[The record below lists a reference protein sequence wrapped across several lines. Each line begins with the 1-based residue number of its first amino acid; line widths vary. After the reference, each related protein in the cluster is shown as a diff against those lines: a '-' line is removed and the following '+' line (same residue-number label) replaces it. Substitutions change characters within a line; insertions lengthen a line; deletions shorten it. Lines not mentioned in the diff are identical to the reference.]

1 MTRMARPIQWLLLI
15 SMTGTFVGMVMTPFH
30 HPWNFVLA
38 CLVAVLAL
46 SFAVAL
52 RLGTRRQSRE

>member
-1 MTRMARPIQWLLLI
+1 MPRSIQWLLLM
-15 SMTGTFVGMVMTPFH
+15 SMTGTILGMVMTPFH

-38 CLVAVLAL
+38 CLMAGLAL

-52 RLGTRRQSRE
+52 RLGTRRQSGE